1 VDVLEENASA
11 DLEADYTVIMNHMS
25 HFSQRPFSERAATW
39 LQQSGLHP
47 LLARLY
53 AARGLESPDTLSL
66 DLKQLLSPADLKNCL
81 STASLLAD
89 ILENKEPM
97 LIVAD
102 YDCDGATACAVG
114 LRGLQMLG
122 GTDTLIQ
129 FLVPNRFTMGY
140 GLTPEVVELAAQ
152 QSPKPK
158 YLITVDNGIASEAGV
173 DRAHQLGIEVI
184 VTDHHLP
191 GDRLPKAMA
200 IVNPNQPDC
209 QFPSKALAGV
219 GVMFYLLVALR
230 AELRKRGKF
239 TADAQPKIENLL
251 DLVALGTVA
260 DVAQLDRN
268 NRILVSNGLKRIRS
282 GISQAGIQALF
293 QVAMRDPRK
302 ANTFDLGFAIGPRLN
317 AAGRLADM
325 SLGIRLLMTDNPD
338 EALALAQELDR
349 INRERR
355 VIETGMQEA
364 ALAHLAEDQLEGTLS
379 ERTSI
384 CLWNPEWH
392 QGVVGIV
399 ASRLKERFNR
409 PAIVFAP
416 ADGASGEELRG
427 SGRSLTGFHLRDAL
441 DLVSK
446 REPGLILKFGGH
458 AMAAGL
464 TIRKSDFER
473 FDFCFQQVASELL
486 NEELLQRRQI
496 HDGALELSEFTP
508 EIGDL
513 LAEEIWGQG
522 FPQPVFYGEFE
533 ITKQSLM
540 KEKHLRLTLRPLGT
554 DPSASKPF
562 TAVWF
567 NHTQSLPSKAKLA
580 YRLVTDRYQGQVRV
594 QLMIEGHD
602 DSSRA

>member
-1 VDVLEENASA
+1 
-11 DLEADYTVIMNHMS
+11 MS
-25 HFSQRPFSERAATW
+25 LFSQRTFSERTATW
-39 LQQSGLHP
+39 LAQSGLHP

-53 AARGLESPDTLSL
+53 AARGLQSPEELSL
-66 DLKQLLSPADLKNCL
+66 DLKQLLSPVELKNCI

-89 ILENKEPM
+89 ILEKKEPM

-114 LRGLQMLG
+114 LRGLRMLG
-122 GTDTLIQ
+122 GPETPIQ

-152 QSPKPK
+152 QNPKPK

-173 DRAHQLGIEVI
+173 DRARELGMEVI

-191 GDRLPKAMA
+191 GDHLPKALA
-200 IVNPNQPDC
+200 IVNPNQPGC
-209 QFPSKALAGV
+209 SFPSKALAGV

-239 TADAQPKIENLL
+239 TNETQPKVENLL

-268 NRILVSNGLKRIRS
+268 NRVLVSNGLKRIRT
-282 GISQAGIQALF
+282 GLSQPGIQALF
-293 QVAMRDPRK
+293 QAATRDPRK

-325 SLGIRLLMTDNPD
+325 TLGIRLLLTDNAD
-338 EALALAQELDR
+338 EATNLAYELDR

-355 VIETGMQEA
+355 VIETGMQET
-364 ALAHLAEDQLEGTLS
+364 ALSHLAEDQLAGTMA

-399 ASRLKERFNR
+399 ASRLKDRFHR

-416 ADGASGEELRG
+416 ADGSTGEELRG

-464 TIRKSDFER
+464 TIRKGDFEK
-473 FDFCFQQVASELL
+473 FDACFQEVASSLLTDELL
-486 NEELLQRRQI
+486 ERRHA
-496 HDGALELSEFTP
+496 HDGTLELSEFTP

-533 ITKQSLM
+533 ITQQSLM
-540 KEKHLRLTLRPLGT
+540 KEKHLRLMVRPAGSL
-554 DPSASKPF
+554 ASDKPL

-567 NHTQSLPSKAKLA
+567 NRTQSLPAKAKLA
-580 YRLVTDRYQGQVRV
+580 YRLVTDRYQGQARV
-594 QLMIEGHD
+594 QLMIEAHD
-602 DSSRA
+602 EAANT

>member
-1 VDVLEENASA
+1 
-11 DLEADYTVIMNHMS
+11 MS
-25 HFSQRPFSERAATW
+25 LFSQRPFSERTATW
-39 LQQSGLHP
+39 LAQSGLHP

-53 AARGLESPDTLSL
+53 AARGLQSPEELSL
-66 DLKQLLSPADLKNCL
+66 DLKQLLSPVELKNCI

-89 ILENKEPM
+89 ILEKNEPM

-114 LRGLQMLG
+114 LRGLRMLG
-122 GTDTLIQ
+122 GPETPIQ

-152 QSPKPK
+152 QNPKPK

-173 DRAHQLGIEVI
+173 DRARELGMEVI

-191 GDRLPKAMA
+191 GDNLPKALA
-200 IVNPNQPDC
+200 IVNPNQPGC
-209 QFPSKALAGV
+209 NFPSKALAGV

-239 TADAQPKIENLL
+239 TNETQPKVENLL

-268 NRILVSNGLKRIRS
+268 NRVLVSNGLKRIRA
-282 GISQAGIQALF
+282 GISQPGIQALF
-293 QVAMRDPRK
+293 QAAIRDPRK

-325 SLGIRLLMTDNPD
+325 TLGIRLLLTDNAD
-338 EALALAQELDR
+338 EAINLAHELDR

-355 VIETGMQEA
+355 VIETGMQET
-364 ALAHLAEDQLEGTLS
+364 ALSHLAEDQLAGTMA

-416 ADGASGEELRG
+416 ADGSTGEELRG

-464 TIRKSDFER
+464 TIRKSEFEK
-473 FDFCFQQVASELL
+473 FDACFQEVASSLLTDELL
-486 NEELLQRRQI
+486 ERRHA
-496 HDGALELSEFTP
+496 HDGTLELSEFTP

-533 ITKQSLM
+533 ITQQSLM
-540 KEKHLRLTLRPLGT
+540 KEKHLRLMVRPTGA
-554 DPSASKPF
+554 SAVNKPL

-567 NHTQSLPSKAKLA
+567 NRTQSLPAKAKLA
-580 YRLVTDRYQGQVRV
+580 YRLVTDRYQGQARV
-594 QLMIEGHD
+594 QLMIEAHD
-602 DSSRA
+602 EAASA

>member
-1 VDVLEENASA
+1 
-11 DLEADYTVIMNHMS
+11 MS
-25 HFSQRPFSERAATW
+25 LFSQRAFSERNASW

-53 AARGLESPDTLSL
+53 AARGLQSPEELSL
-66 DLKQLLSPADLKNCL
+66 DLKQLLSPTELKDCL

-89 ILENKEPM
+89 ILEQKEPM

-114 LRGLQMLG
+114 IRGIRMLG
-122 GTDTLIQ
+122 GPETPIQ

-140 GLTPEVVELAAQ
+140 GLTPEVVELAAM

-173 DRAHQLGIEVI
+173 DRARELGMEVI

-191 GDRLPKAMA
+191 GDRLPKARA
-200 IVNPNQPDC
+200 IVNPNQGGC
-209 QFPSKALAGV
+209 NFPSKALAGV
-219 GVMFYLLVALR
+219 GVMFYILVALR
-230 AELRKRGKF
+230 AELRHRGKF
-239 TADAQPKIENLL
+239 TNETQPKVENLL

-268 NRILVSNGLKRIRS
+268 NRILVSNGLKRIHG
-282 GISQAGIQALF
+282 GISQPGIQALF
-293 QVAMRDPRK
+293 QAAGRDPRK

-325 SLGIRLLMTDNPD
+325 TLGIRLLLTDNTD
-338 EALALAQELDR
+338 EAMTLAQELDR

-364 ALAHLAEDQLEGTLS
+364 ALAHLAEDQLSGTIAQRS
-379 ERTSI
+379 SI

-416 ADGASGEELRG
+416 ADGSTSEELRG

-464 TIRKSDFER
+464 TIRKSDFEK
-473 FDFCFQQVASELL
+473 FDACFQEVASGLL
-486 NEELLQRRQI
+486 TEELLERHHI
-496 HDGALELSEFTP
+496 HDGVLQASEFTP

-513 LAEEIWGQG
+513 IAEEIWGQG

-533 ITKQSLM
+533 ITQQSLM
-540 KEKHLRLTLRPLGT
+540 KEKHLRLMLRPLGAAE
-554 DPSASKPF
+554 DKIGNKPI

-567 NHTQSLPSKAKLA
+567 NRTQSLPAKAKLA
-580 YRLVTDRYQGQVRV
+580 YRLVTDRYQGQARV
-594 QLMIEGHD
+594 QLMIEAHD
-602 DSSRA
+602 ETAGV

>member
-1 VDVLEENASA
+1 
-11 DLEADYTVIMNHMS
+11 MS
-25 HFSQRPFSERAATW
+25 VFSQRPFSERTATW
-39 LQQSGLHP
+39 LEQSGLHP

-53 AARGLESPDTLSL
+53 AARGVAKPEELSL
-66 DLKQLLSPADLKNCL
+66 DLKQLLSPIELKNCI

-89 ILENKEPM
+89 ILERKEPM
-97 LIVAD
+97 LVVAD
-102 YDCDGATACAVG
+102 YDCDGATACAVAV
-114 LRGLQMLG
+114 RGLKMLG
-122 GTDTLIQ
+122 GADTPIQ

-140 GLTPEVVELAAQ
+140 GLTPEVVDLAAQ
-152 QSPKPK
+152 QTPKPK

-173 DRAHQLGIEVI
+173 ERARELGIEVI

-191 GDRLPKAMA
+191 GDQLPKATA
-200 IVNPNQPDC
+200 IVNPNQPGC
-209 QFPSKALAGV
+209 PFPSKALAGV

-230 AELRKRGKF
+230 AELRQRNKF
-239 TADAQPKIENLL
+239 TAENQPKIENLL

-268 NRILVSNGLKRIRS
+268 NRILVSNGLKRIRA

-293 QVAMRDPRK
+293 QAAVRDPRK

-325 SLGIRLLMTDNPD
+325 TLGIRLLLSDKTD
-338 EALALAQELDR
+338 EAIELAYELDR

-355 VIETGMQEA
+355 VIESGMQEA
-364 ALAHLAEDQLEGTLS
+364 ALAHLAEDQLAGTMAGRS
-379 ERTSI
+379 SI

-416 ADGASGEELRG
+416 AEGNTGEELRG

-441 DLVSK
+441 DIVSK

-464 TIRKSDFER
+464 TIRKSDFEK
-473 FDFCFQQVASELL
+473 FDTLFQQVANELL
-486 NEELLQRRQI
+486 NDELLERRHV
-496 HDGALELSEFTP
+496 HDGFLDISEFTP
-508 EIGDL
+508 ETGDL

-522 FPQPVFYGEFE
+522 FPQPIFFGEFE
-533 ITKQSLM
+533 VAQQSLM
-540 KEKHLRLTLRPLGT
+540 KEKHLRLQLRPLGGGKL
-554 DPSASKPF
+554 ASKAF

-567 NHTQSLPSKAKLA
+567 NHTQTLPAKVKLA
-580 YRLVTDRYQGQVRV
+580 YRLVTDRFQGQARV
-594 QLMIEGHD
+594 QLMIEAHD
-602 DSSRA
+602 EG

>member
-1 VDVLEENASA
+1 MGL
-11 DLEADYTVIMNHMS
+11 
-25 HFSQRPFSERAATW
+25 FSQRPFSERTATW

-53 AARGLESPDTLSL
+53 AARGLESPEELSL
-66 DLKQLLSPADLKNCL
+66 DLKQLLSPTELKNCI

-89 ILENKEPM
+89 ILERKEPM

-114 LRGLQMLG
+114 LRGLRMLG
-122 GTDTLIQ
+122 GFETPIH

-140 GLTPEVVELAAQ
+140 GLTPEVVELAAE

-173 DRAHQLGIEVI
+173 DRARELGMEVI

-191 GDRLPKAMA
+191 GDRLPKATA
-200 IVNPNQPDC
+200 IVNPNQPGC
-209 QFPSKALAGV
+209 TFPSKALAGV

-239 TADAQPKIENLL
+239 TNETQPKVENLL

-268 NRILVSNGLKRIRS
+268 NRVLVSNGLKRIRA
-282 GISQAGIQALF
+282 GVSQPGIQALF
-293 QVAMRDPRK
+293 QVAVRDPRK

-325 SLGIRLLMTDNPD
+325 TLGIRLLLTDNLD
-338 EALALAQELDR
+338 EAMMIAQELDR

-364 ALAHLAEDQLEGTLS
+364 ALAHLAEDQLAGTIAQRS
-379 ERTSI
+379 SI

-416 ADGASGEELRG
+416 ADGSTGEELRG

-441 DLVSK
+441 DIVSK
-446 REPGLILKFGGH
+446 REPDLILKFGGH

-464 TIRKSDFER
+464 TIRKSDFEK
-473 FDFCFQQVASELL
+473 FEACFQEVASSLLTDELL
-486 NEELLQRRQI
+486 ERRHS
-496 HDGALELSEFTP
+496 HDGALQASEFTP
-508 EIGDL
+508 EVGDL
-513 LAEEIWGQG
+513 LAQEIWGQG

-533 ITKQSLM
+533 IAQQSLM
-540 KEKHLRLTLRPLGT
+540 KDKHLRLTLRPIGMAE
-554 DPSASKPF
+554 DKMGNKPLS
-562 TAVWF
+562 AVWF
-567 NHTQSLPSKAKLA
+567 NRTQSLPAKAKLA
-580 YRLVTDRYQGQVRV
+580 YRLVTDRYQGQARV
-594 QLMIEGHD
+594 QLMIEAHD
-602 DSSRA
+602 EGLGA

>member
-1 VDVLEENASA
+1 
-11 DLEADYTVIMNHMS
+11 MS
-25 HFSQRPFSERAATW
+25 LFSQRPFSERTATW
-39 LQQSGLHP
+39 FVQSGLHP

-53 AARGLESPDTLSL
+53 AARGLQSPEELSL
-66 DLKQLLSPADLKNCL
+66 DLKQLLSPTELKNCI
-81 STASLLAD
+81 STATLLAD
-89 ILENKEPM
+89 ILERKEPM

-114 LRGLQMLG
+114 LRGLRLLG
-122 GTDTLIQ
+122 GPHTPIH

-140 GLTPEVVELAAQ
+140 GLTPEVVELAAKQ
-152 QSPKPK
+152 TPKPK

-173 DRAHQLGIEVI
+173 DRAHELGMEVI
-184 VTDHHLP
+184 ITDHHLP
-191 GDRLPKAMA
+191 GDHLPKATA
-200 IVNPNQPDC
+200 IVNPNQPGC
-209 QFPSKALAGV
+209 TFPSKALAGV

-239 TADAQPKIENLL
+239 TNETQPKVENLL

-268 NRILVSNGLKRIRS
+268 NRVLVSNGLKRIQA
-282 GISQAGIQALF
+282 GISQPGMQALF
-293 QVAMRDPRK
+293 QAASRDPRK

-325 SLGIRLLMTDNPD
+325 TLGIRLLLTDNAD
-338 EALALAQELDR
+338 EAMTLAQELDR

-364 ALAHLAEDQLEGTLS
+364 ALAHLAEDQLAGTMAQ
-379 ERTSI
+379 RTSI

-416 ADGASGEELRG
+416 ADGNTGEELRG

-441 DLVSK
+441 DIVSK
-446 REPGLILKFGGH
+446 REPDLILKFGGH

-464 TIRKSDFER
+464 TIRKSDFEK
-473 FDFCFQQVASELL
+473 FDVCFQEVAKNLL
-486 NEELLQRRQI
+486 TDEILERRHP
-496 HDGALELSEFTP
+496 HDGSLQPSEFTP

-513 LAEEIWGQG
+513 LAQEIWGQG

-533 ITKQSLM
+533 VSQQSLM
-540 KEKHLRLTLRPLGT
+540 KEKHLRLMLRPIG
-554 DPSASKPF
+554 SAPGNKPI

-567 NHTQSLPSKAKLA
+567 NRTQSLPAQAKLA
-580 YRLVTDRYQGQVRV
+580 FRLVTDRYQGQARV
-594 QLMIEGHD
+594 QLMIEAHD
-602 DSSRA
+602 ESAGT

>member
-1 VDVLEENASA
+1 MERDHSV
-11 DLEADYTVIMNHMS
+11 MS
-25 HFSQRPFSERAATW
+25 LFSQRAFSERNASW

-53 AARGLESPDTLSL
+53 AARGLQSPEELSL
-66 DLKQLLSPADLKNCL
+66 DLKQLLSPTELKDCL

-89 ILENKEPM
+89 ILEQKEPM

-114 LRGLQMLG
+114 IRGIRMLG
-122 GTDTLIQ
+122 GPETPIQ

-140 GLTPEVVELAAQ
+140 GLTPEVVELAAM

-173 DRAHQLGIEVI
+173 DRARELGMEVI

-191 GDRLPKAMA
+191 GDRLPKARA
-200 IVNPNQPDC
+200 IVNPNQGGC
-209 QFPSKALAGV
+209 NFPSKALAGV
-219 GVMFYLLVALR
+219 GVMFYILVALR
-230 AELRKRGKF
+230 AELRHRGKF
-239 TADAQPKIENLL
+239 TNETQPKVENLL

-268 NRILVSNGLKRIRS
+268 NRILVSNGLKRIRG
-282 GISQAGIQALF
+282 GISQPGIQALF
-293 QVAMRDPRK
+293 QAAGRDPRK

-325 SLGIRLLMTDNPD
+325 TLGIRLLLTDNTD
-338 EALALAQELDR
+338 EAMTLAQELDR

-364 ALAHLAEDQLEGTLS
+364 ALAHLAEDQLSGTIAQRS
-379 ERTSI
+379 SI

-416 ADGASGEELRG
+416 ADGSTSEELRG

-464 TIRKSDFER
+464 TIRKSDFEK
-473 FDFCFQQVASELL
+473 FDACFQEVASGLL
-486 NEELLQRRQI
+486 TEELLVRHHI
-496 HDGALELSEFTP
+496 HDGVLQASEFTP

-513 LAEEIWGQG
+513 IAEEIWGQG

-533 ITKQSLM
+533 ITQQSLM
-540 KEKHLRLTLRPLGT
+540 KEKHLRLMLRPLGAAE
-554 DPSASKPF
+554 DKIGNKPI

-567 NHTQSLPSKAKLA
+567 NRTQSLPAKAKLA
-580 YRLVTDRYQGQVRV
+580 YRLVTDRYQGQARV
-594 QLMIEGHD
+594 QLMIEAHD
-602 DSSRA
+602 ETAGV

>member
-1 VDVLEENASA
+1 
-11 DLEADYTVIMNHMS
+11 MS
-25 HFSQRPFSERAATW
+25 LFAQRPFSERTATW
-39 LQQSGLHP
+39 FVQSGLHP

-53 AARGLESPDTLSL
+53 AARGLQSPEELSL
-66 DLKQLLSPADLKNCL
+66 DLKQLLSPTELKNCIN
-81 STASLLAD
+81 TAALLAD
-89 ILENKEPM
+89 ILERKEPI

-114 LRGLQMLG
+114 LRGLRMLG
-122 GTDTLIQ
+122 GPETPIH

-140 GLTPEVVELAAQ
+140 GLTPEVVELAAEQ
-152 QSPKPK
+152 IPKPK

-173 DRAHQLGIEVI
+173 DRARELGMEVI
-184 VTDHHLP
+184 ITDHHLP
-191 GDRLPKAMA
+191 GDRLPKATA
-200 IVNPNQPDC
+200 IVNPNQPGC
-209 QFPSKALAGV
+209 TFPSKALAGV

-239 TADAQPKIENLL
+239 TNETQPKIENLL

-268 NRILVSNGLKRIRS
+268 NRVLVSNGLKRIRT

-293 QVAMRDPRK
+293 QAAGRDPRK

-325 SLGIRLLMTDNPD
+325 TLGIRLLLTDNAD
-338 EALALAQELDR
+338 EAMMIAQELDR

-364 ALAHLAEDQLEGTLS
+364 ALAHLAEDQLAGTIGQ
-379 ERTSI
+379 RNSI

-416 ADGASGEELRG
+416 ADSSTGEELRG

-441 DLVSK
+441 DIVSK
-446 REPGLILKFGGH
+446 REPDLILKFGGH

-464 TIRKSDFER
+464 TIRKSDFEK
-473 FDFCFQQVASELL
+473 FDACFQEVAGNLL
-486 NEELLQRRQI
+486 NDEILERRHP
-496 HDGALELSEFTP
+496 HDGTLQPSEFTP

-513 LAEEIWGQG
+513 LAQEIWGQG

-533 ITKQSLM
+533 IAQQSLM
-540 KEKHLRLTLRPLGT
+540 KEKHLRLMLRPVGMA
-554 DPSASKPF
+554 DGNKPLS
-562 TAVWF
+562 AVWF
-567 NHTQSLPSKAKLA
+567 NRTQSLPAKAKLA
-580 YRLVTDRYQGQVRV
+580 YRLVTDRYQGQVRI
-594 QLMIEGHD
+594 QLMIEAHD
-602 DSSRA
+602 ESAGT

>member
-1 VDVLEENASA
+1 
-11 DLEADYTVIMNHMS
+11 MS
-25 HFSQRPFSERAATW
+25 LFSQRPFSERTATW
-39 LQQSGLHP
+39 LAQSGLHP

-53 AARGLESPDTLSL
+53 AARGLQSPEELSL
-66 DLKQLLSPADLKNCL
+66 DLKQLISPVELKSCI
-81 STASLLAD
+81 STATLLAD
-89 ILENKEPM
+89 ILEKKEPM

-114 LRGLQMLG
+114 LRGLRMLG
-122 GTDTLIQ
+122 GPDTPIQ

-152 QSPKPK
+152 QNPKPK
-158 YLITVDNGIASEAGV
+158 YLITVDNGIASESGV
-173 DRAHQLGIEVI
+173 NRAKELGMEVI

-191 GDRLPKAMA
+191 GDHLPKALA
-200 IVNPNQPDC
+200 IVNPNQPGC
-209 QFPSKALAGV
+209 SFPSKALAGV

-239 TADAQPKIENLL
+239 TNETQPKVESLL

-268 NRILVSNGLKRIRS
+268 NRVLVSNGLKRIRA
-282 GISQAGIQALF
+282 GISQPGMQALF
-293 QVAMRDPRK
+293 QAATRDPRK

-325 SLGIRLLMTDNPD
+325 TLGIRLLLTDNAD
-338 EALALAQELDR
+338 EAMTLAHELDR

-355 VIETGMQEA
+355 VIESGMQET
-364 ALAHLAEDQLEGTLS
+364 ALSHLAEDQLSGTMS
-379 ERTSI
+379 ERNSI

-416 ADGASGEELRG
+416 ADGNTGEELRG

-464 TIRKSDFER
+464 TIRKDDFEK
-473 FDFCFQQVASELL
+473 FDTCFQQVASELL
-486 NEELLQRRQI
+486 TDELLERRHA
-496 HDGALELSEFTP
+496 HDGGLEPSEFTP

-533 ITKQSLM
+533 IAQQSLM
-540 KEKHLRLTLRPLGT
+540 KEKHLRLMVRPLGLEA
-554 DPSASKPF
+554 SSKPL

-567 NHTQSLPSKAKLA
+567 NRTQSLPAKARLA
-580 YRLVTDRYQGQVRV
+580 YRLVTDRYQGQARV
-594 QLMIEGHD
+594 QLMIEAHD
-602 DSSRA
+602 EAANT

>member
-1 VDVLEENASA
+1 
-11 DLEADYTVIMNHMS
+11 MS
-25 HFSQRPFSERAATW
+25 LFSQRPFSERTATW
-39 LQQSGLHP
+39 LAQSGLHP

-53 AARGLESPDTLSL
+53 AARGLESPEELSL
-66 DLKQLLSPADLKNCL
+66 DLKQLLSPVELKNCIN
-81 STASLLAD
+81 TASLLAD
-89 ILENKEPM
+89 ILEKKEPM

-114 LRGLQMLG
+114 LRGLRMLG
-122 GTDTLIQ
+122 GPETPIQ

-152 QSPKPK
+152 QTPKPK

-173 DRAHQLGIEVI
+173 DRARELGMAVI

-191 GDRLPKAMA
+191 GDNLPKALA
-200 IVNPNQPDC
+200 IVNPNQPGC
-209 QFPSKALAGV
+209 SFPSKALAGV
-219 GVMFYLLVALR
+219 GVMFYMLVALR

-239 TADAQPKIENLL
+239 TNETQPKVENLL

-268 NRILVSNGLKRIRS
+268 NRVLVSNGLKRIRA
-282 GISQAGIQALF
+282 GISQPGIQALF
-293 QVAMRDPRK
+293 QAAARDPRK

-325 SLGIRLLMTDNPD
+325 TLGIRLLLTDNAD
-338 EALALAQELDR
+338 EALNLAHELDR

-355 VIETGMQEA
+355 VIETGMQET
-364 ALAHLAEDQLEGTLS
+364 ALSHLAEDQLDGTMT
-379 ERTSI
+379 ERSSI
-384 CLWNPEWH
+384 CLWNSEWH

-416 ADGASGEELRG
+416 ADGSTGEELRG

-464 TIRKSDFER
+464 TIRKSDFEK
-473 FDFCFQQVASELL
+473 FDACFQEVASGLLTDELL
-486 NEELLQRRQI
+486 ERRHA
-496 HDGALELSEFTP
+496 HDGTLELSEFTS
-508 EIGDL
+508 EVGDL

-533 ITKQSLM
+533 ITQQSLM
-540 KEKHLRLTLRPLGT
+540 KEKHLRLMVRPISGSEPRPT
-554 DPSASKPF
+554 SKPL

-567 NHTQSLPSKAKLA
+567 NRTQSLPAKAKLA
-580 YRLVTDRYQGQVRV
+580 YRLVTDRYQGQARV
-594 QLMIEGHD
+594 QIMIEAHD
-602 DSSRA
+602 EAAST

>member
-1 VDVLEENASA
+1 
-11 DLEADYTVIMNHMS
+11 MS
-25 HFSQRPFSERAATW
+25 HFSKRSFSERAANW

-53 AARGLESPDTLSL
+53 AARGVESPEELSL
-66 DLKQLLSPADLKNCL
+66 ELKNLLSPNDLKNCI
-81 STASLLAD
+81 STATLLAD
-89 ILENKEPM
+89 ILEKKEPM

-114 LRGLQMLG
+114 LRGLRMLG
-122 GTDTLIQ
+122 GADTPIQ

-140 GLTPEVVELAAQ
+140 GLTPDVVELAAQ
-152 QSPKPK
+152 QIPKPK

-173 DRAHQLGIEVI
+173 ERANELGMAVI

-191 GDRLPKAMA
+191 GDKLPKAAA
-200 IVNPNQPDC
+200 IVNPNQPNC
-209 QFPSKALAGV
+209 GFLSKALAGV
-219 GVMFYLLVALR
+219 GVMFYVLVALR

-239 TADAQPKIENLL
+239 TNETQPKLENLL

-268 NRILVSNGLKRIRS
+268 NRILVSNGLKRIRA
-282 GISQAGIQALF
+282 GISQPGMQALF
-293 QVAMRDPRK
+293 QVAARDPRK

-325 SLGIRLLMTDNPD
+325 TLGIRLLLTDSAE
-338 EALALAQELDR
+338 EALSLAQELDR

-355 VIETGMQEA
+355 VIETGMQET
-364 ALAHLAEDQLEGTLS
+364 ALAHLSEEQLAGTMAQRS
-379 ERTSI
+379 SI

-409 PAIVFAP
+409 PAIIFAP
-416 ADGASGEELRG
+416 DGNTGEELRG

-441 DLVSK
+441 DIVSK
-446 REPGLILKFGGH
+446 KEPGLILKFGGH

-464 TIRKSDFER
+464 TIRKDDFDR
-473 FDFCFQQVASELL
+473 FDACFQEVANGLL
-486 NEELLQRRQI
+486 SEELLERQHI
-496 HDGALELSEFTP
+496 HDGALQASEFTP

-513 LAEEIWGQG
+513 LADEIWGQG
-522 FPQPVFYGEFE
+522 FPQPIFYGDFE
-533 ITKQSLM
+533 ITQQSLM
-540 KEKHLRLTLRPLGT
+540 KEKHLRLLVKPVGADSNSATAKPL
-554 DPSASKPF
+554 

-567 NHTQSLPSKAKLA
+567 NRTQSLPAKAKLA
-580 YRLVTDRYQGQVRV
+580 YRLVTDRYQGQARV
-594 QLMIEGHD
+594 QLMIEAHD
-602 DSSRA
+602 ESPAT

>member
-1 VDVLEENASA
+1 
-11 DLEADYTVIMNHMS
+11 
-25 HFSQRPFSERAATW
+25 
-39 LQQSGLHP
+39 
-47 LLARLY
+47 
-53 AARGLESPDTLSL
+53 
-66 DLKQLLSPADLKNCL
+66 
-81 STASLLAD
+81 
-89 ILENKEPM
+89 
-97 LIVAD
+97 
-102 YDCDGATACAVG
+102 
-114 LRGLQMLG
+114 
-122 GTDTLIQ
+122 
-129 FLVPNRFTMGY
+129 
-140 GLTPEVVELAAQ
+140 
-152 QSPKPK
+152 
-158 YLITVDNGIASEAGV
+158 
-173 DRAHQLGIEVI
+173 
-184 VTDHHLP
+184 
-191 GDRLPKAMA
+191 MA

-239 TADAQPKIENLL
+239 TAETQPKIENLL

-268 NRILVSNGLKRIRS
+268 NRIMVSNGLKRIRS
-282 GISQAGIQALF
+282 GISQPGIQALF

-325 SLGIRLLMTDNPD
+325 SLGIRLLLTDNAD
-338 EALALAQELDR
+338 EALMLAQELDR

-364 ALAHLAEDQLEGTLS
+364 ALAHLAEDQLDGTLS

-464 TIRKSDFER
+464 TIRKSDFEC

-486 NEELLQRRQI
+486 NEEHLQRRQI

-540 KEKHLRLTLRPLGT
+540 KEKHLRLTLRPLGAG
-554 DPSASKPF
+554 PSDSKPF

-580 YRLVTDRYQGQVRV
+580 YRLVTDRYQGQARV
-594 QLMIEGHD
+594 QLMIEAHD
-602 DSSRA
+602 DSPKA

>member
-1 VDVLEENASA
+1 
-11 DLEADYTVIMNHMS
+11 MS
-25 HFSQRPFSERAATW
+25 LFSQRPFSERTATW

-53 AARGLESPDTLSL
+53 AARGLESPEELSL
-66 DLKQLLSPADLKNCL
+66 DLKQLLSPTELKNCI

-89 ILENKEPM
+89 ILERKEAM

-114 LRGLQMLG
+114 LRGLRMLG
-122 GTDTLIQ
+122 GSETPIQ

-140 GLTPEVVELAAQ
+140 GLTPEVVELAAAQ
-152 QSPKPK
+152 NPKPK

-173 DRAHQLGIEVI
+173 DRARELGMEVI

-191 GDRLPKAMA
+191 GDQLPKATA
-200 IVNPNQPDC
+200 IVNPNQPGC
-209 QFPSKALAGV
+209 SFPSKALAGV

-230 AELRKRGKF
+230 AELRHRGKF
-239 TADAQPKIENLL
+239 TNETQPKVENLL

-268 NRILVSNGLKRIRS
+268 NRVLVSNGLKRIRT
-282 GISQAGIQALF
+282 GISQPGIQALF
-293 QVAMRDPRK
+293 QAAGRDPRK

-325 SLGIRLLMTDNPD
+325 TLGIRLLLTDNTD
-338 EALALAQELDR
+338 EAITLAQELDR

-364 ALAHLAEDQLEGTLS
+364 ALAHLAEDQLAGTMAQ
-379 ERTSI
+379 RTSI

-416 ADGASGEELRG
+416 DGNTGEELRG
-427 SGRSLTGFHLRDAL
+427 SGRSLAGFHLRDAL

-464 TIRKSDFER
+464 TIRKDDFEK
-473 FDFCFQQVASELL
+473 FDTCFQEVANSLL
-486 NEELLQRRQI
+486 NDEILERRHP
-496 HDGALELSEFTP
+496 HDGPLQPSEFTP

-533 ITKQSLM
+533 VAQQSLM
-540 KEKHLRLTLRPLGT
+540 KEKHLRLMLRPIG
-554 DPSASKPF
+554 SAPGNKPI

-567 NHTQSLPSKAKLA
+567 NRTQSLPAKAKLA
-580 YRLVTDRYQGQVRV
+580 YRLVTDRYQGQARV
-594 QLMIEGHD
+594 QLMVEAHD
-602 DSSRA
+602 ESTGT

>member
-1 VDVLEENASA
+1 VGILEKIRTF
-11 DLEADYTVIMNHMS
+11 DLERNHFIMTMS
-25 HFSQRPFSERAATW
+25 LFSQRPFSERTATW

-47 LLARLY
+47 LLARLF
-53 AARGLESPDTLSL
+53 AARGIDKPDELSL
-66 DLKQLLSPADLKNCL
+66 DLKQLLSPVELKNCI
-81 STASLLAD
+81 STAALIAE
-89 ILENKEPM
+89 ILERKEPM
-97 LIVAD
+97 LVVAD
-102 YDCDGATACAVG
+102 YDCDGATACAVA
-114 LRGLQMLG
+114 LRGLKMLG
-122 GTDTLIQ
+122 GPETAIQ

-140 GLTPEVVELAAQ
+140 GLTPEVVDLAAQ
-152 QSPKPK
+152 QNPKPK

-173 DRAHQLGIEVI
+173 DRARELGMEVI

-191 GDRLPKAMA
+191 GDSLPKATA
-200 IVNPNQPDC
+200 IVNPNQPGC
-209 QFPSKALAGV
+209 TFPSKALAGV

-239 TADAQPKIENLL
+239 TAETQPKIENLL

-268 NRILVSNGLKRIRS
+268 NRILVSNGLKRIRA
-282 GISQAGIQALF
+282 GVSQAGIQALF
-293 QVAMRDPRK
+293 QAAARDPRK

-325 SLGIRLLMTDNPD
+325 TLGIRLLLSDKPD
-338 EALALAQELDR
+338 EAIELAYELDR

-355 VIETGMQEA
+355 VIESGMQEA
-364 ALAHLAEDQLEGTLS
+364 ALAHLAEDQLAGTMA
-379 ERTSI
+379 ERSSI

-416 ADGASGEELRG
+416 ADGATGEELRG

-441 DLVSK
+441 DIVSK

-464 TIRKSDFER
+464 TIRKSDFEK
-473 FDFCFQQVASELL
+473 FDTLFQSVANDLLNDELL
-486 NEELLQRRQI
+486 ERRHI
-496 HDGALELSEFTP
+496 HDGTLALSEFTA
-508 EIGDL
+508 ETGDL

-522 FPQPVFYGEFE
+522 FPQPIFYGEFE
-533 ITKQSLM
+533 IGQQSLM
-540 KEKHLRLTLRPLGT
+540 KEKHLRLQLRPIADGQL
-554 DPSASKPF
+554 ASKPF
-562 TAVWF
+562 TGVWF
-567 NHTQSLPSKAKLA
+567 NRTQPLPAKARLA
-580 YRLVTDRYQGQVRV
+580 YRLVTDRFQGQARV
-594 QLMIEGHD
+594 QLMIEAHD
-602 DSSRA
+602 QG

>member
-1 VDVLEENASA
+1 
-11 DLEADYTVIMNHMS
+11 MS
-25 HFSQRPFSERAATW
+25 LFSQRPFSERTATW
-39 LQQSGLHP
+39 LAQSGLHP

-53 AARGLESPDTLSL
+53 AARGLQSPEELSL
-66 DLKQLLSPADLKNCL
+66 DLKQLISPVELKSCI
-81 STASLLAD
+81 STATLLAD
-89 ILENKEPM
+89 ILEKKEPM

-114 LRGLQMLG
+114 LRGLRMLG
-122 GTDTLIQ
+122 GPDTPIQ

-140 GLTPEVVELAAQ
+140 GLTPEVVELAGQ
-152 QSPKPK
+152 QNPKPK
-158 YLITVDNGIASEAGV
+158 YLITVDNGIASESGV
-173 DRAHQLGIEVI
+173 NRAKELGMEVI

-191 GDRLPKAMA
+191 GDHLPKALA
-200 IVNPNQPDC
+200 IVNPNQPGC
-209 QFPSKALAGV
+209 SFPSKALAGV

-239 TADAQPKIENLL
+239 TNETQPKVENLL

-268 NRILVSNGLKRIRS
+268 NRVLVSNGLKRIRA
-282 GISQAGIQALF
+282 GISQPGMQALF
-293 QVAMRDPRK
+293 QAATRDPRK

-325 SLGIRLLMTDNPD
+325 TLGIRLLLTDNAD
-338 EALALAQELDR
+338 EAMTLAHELDR

-355 VIETGMQEA
+355 VIESGMQET
-364 ALAHLAEDQLEGTLS
+364 ALSHLAEDQLSGTMS
-379 ERTSI
+379 ERNSI

-416 ADGASGEELRG
+416 ADGNTGEELRG

-464 TIRKSDFER
+464 TIRKDDFEK
-473 FDFCFQQVASELL
+473 FDTCFQQVASELL
-486 NEELLQRRQI
+486 TDELLERRHA
-496 HDGALELSEFTP
+496 HDGGLEPSEFTP

-533 ITKQSLM
+533 ITQQSLM
-540 KEKHLRLTLRPLGT
+540 KEKHLRLMVRPLGLEA
-554 DPSASKPF
+554 SSKPL

-567 NHTQSLPSKAKLA
+567 NRTQSLPAKARLA
-580 YRLVTDRYQGQVRV
+580 YRLVTDRYQGQARV
-594 QLMIEGHD
+594 QLMIEAHD
-602 DSSRA
+602 EAANT

>member
-1 VDVLEENASA
+1 
-11 DLEADYTVIMNHMS
+11 MS
-25 HFSQRPFSERAATW
+25 QFSQRPVSERTSAW
-39 LQQSGLHP
+39 LEQSGLHP
-47 LLARLY
+47 LLARLF
-53 AARGLESPDTLSL
+53 AARGVQSPDELSL
-66 DLKQLLSPADLKNCL
+66 DLKKLLSPTELKNCL

-89 ILENKEPM
+89 ILEKKEPM
-97 LIVAD
+97 LVVAD
-102 YDCDGATACAVG
+102 YDCDGATACAVAV
-114 LRGLQMLG
+114 RGLKMLG
-122 GTDTLIQ
+122 GPETLIQ

-152 QSPKPK
+152 QNPKPK

-173 DRAHQLGIEVI
+173 DRARELGMEVI

-191 GDRLPKAMA
+191 GDQLPKATA
-200 IVNPNQPDC
+200 IVNPNQPGC
-209 QFPSKALAGV
+209 SFPSKALAGV

-230 AELRKRGKF
+230 AELRNRGKF
-239 TADAQPKIENLL
+239 TNENQPKIENLL

-268 NRILVSNGLKRIRS
+268 NRILVSNGLKRIRV
-282 GISQAGIQALF
+282 GICQVGIGALF
-293 QVAMRDPRK
+293 QAARRDPRS

-325 SLGIRLLMTDNPD
+325 TLGIRLLLSDNA
-338 EALALAQELDR
+338 EQALELAQELDR

-364 ALAHLAEDQLEGTLS
+364 ALAHLAEDQLAGTMA

-409 PAIVFAP
+409 PALVFAP
-416 ADGASGEELRG
+416 AEGATGKELRG

-464 TIRKSDFER
+464 TIRKADFEK
-473 FDFCFQQVASELL
+473 FDAVFQKVASELL
-486 NEELLQRRQI
+486 NDELLERRHI
-496 HDGALELSEFTP
+496 HDGALALSEFTP
-508 EIGDL
+508 ETGDL

-522 FPQPVFYGEFE
+522 FPQPIFYGKFE
-533 ITKQSLM
+533 ISQQSLM
-540 KEKHLRLTLRPLGT
+540 KDKHLRLQLRPLGEG
-554 DPSASKPF
+554 SLASKPF
-562 TAVWF
+562 TGVWF
-567 NHTQSLPSKAKLA
+567 NRTQTLPEKANLA
-580 YRLVTDRYQGQVRV
+580 YRLVTDRYQGRARV
-594 QLMIEGHD
+594 QLMIEAHD
-602 DSSRA
+602 ES

>member
-1 VDVLEENASA
+1 MGFLEKNSTSNLAR
-11 DLEADYTVIMNHMS
+11 NHFSMS
-25 HFSQRPFSERAATW
+25 VFSQRPFSDRTASW

-53 AARGLESPDTLSL
+53 AARGIDKPEELSL
-66 DLKQLLSPADLKNCL
+66 DLKQLLSPVELKNCV
-81 STASLLAD
+81 STATLLAD
-89 ILENKEPM
+89 ILECKEPM
-97 LIVAD
+97 LVVAD
-102 YDCDGATACAVG
+102 YDCDGATACAVA
-114 LRGLQMLG
+114 LRGLKMLG
-122 GTDTLIQ
+122 GPDTPIQ

-152 QSPKPK
+152 QNPKPK

-173 DRAHQLGIEVI
+173 DRARELEIEVI

-191 GDRLPKAMA
+191 GDRLPKATA
-200 IVNPNQPDC
+200 IVNPNQPSC
-209 QFPSKALAGV
+209 NFPSKALAGV
-219 GVMFYLLVALR
+219 GVIFYLLVALR

-239 TADAQPKIENLL
+239 TAETQPKIENLL

-268 NRILVSNGLKRIRS
+268 NRILVSNGLKRIRA
-282 GISQAGIQALF
+282 GTSQAGIQALF
-293 QVAMRDPRK
+293 RAAVRDPRK

-325 SLGIRLLMTDNPD
+325 TLGIRLLLSDKPD
-338 EALALAQELDR
+338 EAIELAYELDR

-355 VIETGMQEA
+355 VIEGGMQEA
-364 ALAHLAEDQLEGTLS
+364 ALAHLAEDQLAGTMADRS
-379 ERTSI
+379 SI
-384 CLWNPEWH
+384 CLWNTEWH

-441 DLVSK
+441 DIVSK

-464 TIRKSDFER
+464 SIRKADFER
-473 FDFCFQQVASELL
+473 FDSLFQQVANELL
-486 NEELLQRRQI
+486 NDELLERRHI
-496 HDGALELSEFTP
+496 HDGPLDLSEFTP
-508 EIGDL
+508 ETGDL

-522 FPQPVFYGEFE
+522 FPQPIFYGEFE
-533 ITKQSLM
+533 VGQQSLM
-540 KEKHLRLTLRPLGT
+540 KEKHLRLQLRPLG
-554 DPSASKPF
+554 DGQLASKPF
-562 TAVWF
+562 TGVWF
-567 NHTQSLPSKAKLA
+567 NRTQPLPAKAKLA
-580 YRLVTDRYQGQVRV
+580 YRLVTDRFQGQARV
-594 QLMIEGHD
+594 QLMIEAHD
-602 DSSRA
+602 EA

>member
-1 VDVLEENASA
+1 MGL
-11 DLEADYTVIMNHMS
+11 
-25 HFSQRPFSERAATW
+25 FSQRPFSERTATW

-53 AARGLESPDTLSL
+53 AARGIQSPEELSL
-66 DLKQLLSPADLKNCL
+66 DLKQLLSPTELKDCL

-89 ILENKEPM
+89 ILERKEPM

-114 LRGLQMLG
+114 IRGIRMLG
-122 GTDTLIQ
+122 GPETPIQ

-140 GLTPEVVELAAQ
+140 GLTPEVVELAAM

-173 DRAHQLGIEVI
+173 DRARELGMEVI

-191 GDRLPKAMA
+191 GDRLPKARA
-200 IVNPNQPDC
+200 IVNPNQAGC
-209 QFPSKALAGV
+209 SFPSKALAGV
-219 GVMFYLLVALR
+219 GVMFYILVALR
-230 AELRKRGKF
+230 AELRHRGKF
-239 TADAQPKIENLL
+239 TNETQPKVENLL

-268 NRILVSNGLKRIRS
+268 NRVLVSNGLKRIRT
-282 GISQAGIQALF
+282 GISQPGIQALF
-293 QVAMRDPRK
+293 QAAGRDPRK

-325 SLGIRLLMTDNPD
+325 TLGIRLLLTDNTD
-338 EALALAQELDR
+338 EAIMIAQELDR

-364 ALAHLAEDQLEGTLS
+364 ALAHLAEDQLAGTIAQRS
-379 ERTSI
+379 SI

-416 ADGASGEELRG
+416 ADGSTGEELRG

-464 TIRKSDFER
+464 TIRKSDFEK
-473 FDFCFQQVASELL
+473 FDACFQEVASGLL
-486 NEELLQRRQI
+486 TEELLERHHI
-496 HDGALELSEFTP
+496 HDGTLQTSEFTP

-513 LAEEIWGQG
+513 IAEEIWGQG

-533 ITKQSLM
+533 ITQQSLM
-540 KEKHLRLTLRPLGT
+540 KEKHLRLMLRPLGVT
-554 DPSASKPF
+554 EDKISNKPI

-567 NHTQSLPSKAKLA
+567 NRTQSLPAKAKLA
-580 YRLVTDRYQGQVRV
+580 YRLVTDRYQGQARV
-594 QLMIEGHD
+594 QLMIEAHD
-602 DSSRA
+602 ETPETSR

>member
-1 VDVLEENASA
+1 
-11 DLEADYTVIMNHMS
+11 MS
-25 HFSQRPFSERAATW
+25 LFSQRPFSERTATW
-39 LQQSGLHP
+39 FMQSGLHP
-47 LLARLY
+47 LLSRLY
-53 AARGLESPDTLSL
+53 AARGLQSPEELSL
-66 DLKQLLSPADLKNCL
+66 DLKQLLSPTELKNCI
-81 STASLLAD
+81 STAALLAD
-89 ILENKEPM
+89 ILERKEPM

-114 LRGLQMLG
+114 LRGLRMLG
-122 GTDTLIQ
+122 GPETPIH

-140 GLTPEVVELAAQ
+140 GLTPEVVELAAKQ
-152 QSPKPK
+152 TPKPK

-173 DRAHQLGIEVI
+173 DRARELGMEVI
-184 VTDHHLP
+184 ITDHHLP
-191 GDRLPKAMA
+191 GDRLPKATA
-200 IVNPNQPDC
+200 IVNPNQPGC
-209 QFPSKALAGV
+209 TFPSKALAGV

-230 AELRKRGKF
+230 AELRNRGKF
-239 TADAQPKIENLL
+239 TNETQPKVENLL

-268 NRILVSNGLKRIRS
+268 NRVLVSNGLKRIQA

-293 QVAMRDPRK
+293 QAASRDPRK

-325 SLGIRLLMTDNPD
+325 TLGIRLLLTDNAD
-338 EALALAQELDR
+338 EAMMIAQELDR

-364 ALAHLAEDQLEGTLS
+364 ALAHLAEDQLTGTIAQRS
-379 ERTSI
+379 SI

-416 ADGASGEELRG
+416 ADGSTGEELRG

-446 REPGLILKFGGH
+446 REPDLILKFGGH

-464 TIRKSDFER
+464 TIRKSDFEK
-473 FDFCFQQVASELL
+473 FDACFQEVAGNLL
-486 NEELLQRRQI
+486 NDEILERRHP
-496 HDGALELSEFTP
+496 HDGSLQPSEFTP

-513 LAEEIWGQG
+513 LAQEIWGQG

-533 ITKQSLM
+533 IAQQSLM
-540 KEKHLRLTLRPLGT
+540 KEKHLRLMLRPLG
-554 DPSASKPF
+554 AAAANKPLS
-562 TAVWF
+562 AVWF
-567 NHTQSLPSKAKLA
+567 NRIQGLPAKAKLA
-580 YRLVTDRYQGQVRV
+580 YRLVTDRYQGQARV
-594 QLMIEGHD
+594 QLIIEAHD
-602 DSSRA
+602 ESAAT

>member
-1 VDVLEENASA
+1 
-11 DLEADYTVIMNHMS
+11 MS
-25 HFSQRPFSERAATW
+25 QFSQRPVSERTSAW
-39 LQQSGLHP
+39 LEQSGLHP
-47 LLARLY
+47 LLARLF
-53 AARGLESPDTLSL
+53 AARGVQSPDELSL
-66 DLKQLLSPADLKNCL
+66 DLKKLLSPTELKNCL

-89 ILENKEPM
+89 ILEKKEPM
-97 LIVAD
+97 LVVAD
-102 YDCDGATACAVG
+102 YDCDGATACAVAV
-114 LRGLQMLG
+114 RGLKMLG
-122 GTDTLIQ
+122 GPETLIQ

-152 QSPKPK
+152 QNPKPK

-173 DRAHQLGIEVI
+173 DRARELGMEVI

-191 GDRLPKAMA
+191 GDQLPKATA
-200 IVNPNQPDC
+200 IVNPNQPGC
-209 QFPSKALAGV
+209 SFPSKALAGV

-230 AELRKRGKF
+230 AELRNRGKF
-239 TADAQPKIENLL
+239 TNENQPKIENLL

-268 NRILVSNGLKRIRS
+268 NRILVSNGLKRIRV
-282 GISQAGIQALF
+282 GICQVGIGALF
-293 QVAMRDPRK
+293 QAARRDPRS
-302 ANTFDLGFAIGPRLN
+302 ANTFDVGFAIGPRLN
-317 AAGRLADM
+317 AAGRLADLT
-325 SLGIRLLMTDNPD
+325 LGIRLLLSDNA
-338 EALALAQELDR
+338 EQALELAQELDR

-364 ALAHLAEDQLEGTLS
+364 ALAHLAEDELAGTMA

-409 PAIVFAP
+409 PALVFAP
-416 ADGASGEELRG
+416 AEGATGKELRG

-464 TIRKSDFER
+464 TIRKADFEK
-473 FDFCFQQVASELL
+473 FEAVFQKIASELL
-486 NEELLQRRQI
+486 SDELLERRHI
-496 HDGALELSEFTP
+496 HDGALALSEFTP
-508 EIGDL
+508 ETGDL

-522 FPQPVFYGEFE
+522 FPQPIFYGEFE
-533 ITKQSLM
+533 ISQQSLM
-540 KEKHLRLTLRPLGT
+540 KDKHLRLQLRPLGEG
-554 DPSASKPF
+554 SLASKPF
-562 TAVWF
+562 TGVWF
-567 NHTQSLPSKAKLA
+567 NRTQTLPEKANLA
-580 YRLVTDRYQGQVRV
+580 YRLVTDRYQGRARV
-594 QLMIEGHD
+594 QLMIEAHD
-602 DSSRA
+602 ES

>member
-1 VDVLEENASA
+1 
-11 DLEADYTVIMNHMS
+11 MS
-25 HFSQRPFSERAATW
+25 IFSQRPFSERTATW
-39 LQQSGLHP
+39 LEQSGLHP

-53 AARGLESPDTLSL
+53 AARGVAKPEELSL
-66 DLKQLLSPADLKNCL
+66 DLKQLLSPIELKNCI

-89 ILENKEPM
+89 ILERKEPM
-97 LIVAD
+97 LVVAD
-102 YDCDGATACAVG
+102 YDCDGATACAVAV
-114 LRGLQMLG
+114 RGLKMLG
-122 GTDTLIQ
+122 GADTPIQ

-140 GLTPEVVELAAQ
+140 GLTPEVVDLAAQ
-152 QSPKPK
+152 QTPKPK

-173 DRAHQLGIEVI
+173 ERARELGIEVI

-191 GDRLPKAMA
+191 GDQLPKATA
-200 IVNPNQPDC
+200 IVNPNQPGC
-209 QFPSKALAGV
+209 PFPSKALAGV

-230 AELRKRGKF
+230 AELRQRNKF
-239 TADAQPKIENLL
+239 TAENQPKIENLL

-268 NRILVSNGLKRIRS
+268 NRILVSNGLKRIRA

-293 QVAMRDPRK
+293 QAAVRDPRK

-325 SLGIRLLMTDNPD
+325 TLGIRLLLSDKTD
-338 EALALAQELDR
+338 EAIELAYELDR

-355 VIETGMQEA
+355 VIESGMQEA
-364 ALAHLAEDQLEGTLS
+364 ALAHLAEDQLAGTMAGRS
-379 ERTSI
+379 SI

-416 ADGASGEELRG
+416 AEGSTGEELRG

-441 DLVSK
+441 DIVSK

-464 TIRKSDFER
+464 TIRKSDFEK
-473 FDFCFQQVASELL
+473 FDTLFQQVANELL
-486 NEELLQRRQI
+486 NDELLERRHV
-496 HDGALELSEFTP
+496 HDGFLDMSEFTP
-508 EIGDL
+508 ETGDL

-522 FPQPVFYGEFE
+522 FPQPIFFGEFE
-533 ITKQSLM
+533 VAQQSLM
-540 KEKHLRLTLRPLGT
+540 KEKHLRLQLRPLGGGKL
-554 DPSASKPF
+554 ASKAF

-567 NHTQSLPSKAKLA
+567 NHTQTLPAKAKLA
-580 YRLVTDRYQGQVRV
+580 YRLVTDRFQGQARV
-594 QLMIEGHD
+594 QLMIEAHD
-602 DSSRA
+602 EG

>member
-1 VDVLEENASA
+1 
-11 DLEADYTVIMNHMS
+11 MS
-25 HFSQRPFSERAATW
+25 LFSQRAFSERNASW

-53 AARGLESPDTLSL
+53 AARGLQSPEELSL
-66 DLKQLLSPADLKNCL
+66 DLKQLLSPTELKDCL

-89 ILENKEPM
+89 ILEQKEPM

-114 LRGLQMLG
+114 VRGIRMLG
-122 GTDTLIQ
+122 GSETPIQ

-140 GLTPEVVELAAQ
+140 GLTPEVVELAAM

-173 DRAHQLGIEVI
+173 DRARELGMEVI

-191 GDRLPKAMA
+191 GDRLPKARA
-200 IVNPNQPDC
+200 IVNPNQGGC
-209 QFPSKALAGV
+209 NFPSKALAGV
-219 GVMFYLLVALR
+219 GVMFYILVALR
-230 AELRKRGKF
+230 AELRHRGKF
-239 TADAQPKIENLL
+239 TNETQPKVENLL

-268 NRILVSNGLKRIRS
+268 NRILVSNGLKRIRG
-282 GISQAGIQALF
+282 GISQPGIQALF
-293 QVAMRDPRK
+293 QAAGRDPRK

-325 SLGIRLLMTDNPD
+325 TLGIRLLLTDNTD
-338 EALALAQELDR
+338 EAMTLAQELDR

-364 ALAHLAEDQLEGTLS
+364 ALAHLAEDQLSGIIAQRS
-379 ERTSI
+379 SI

-416 ADGASGEELRG
+416 ADGSTSEELRG

-464 TIRKSDFER
+464 TIRKSDFEK
-473 FDFCFQQVASELL
+473 FDACFQEVASGLL
-486 NEELLQRRQI
+486 TEELLERHHI
-496 HDGALELSEFTP
+496 HDGALQASEFTP

-513 LAEEIWGQG
+513 IAEEIWGQG

-533 ITKQSLM
+533 IIQQSLM
-540 KEKHLRLTLRPLGT
+540 KEKHLRLMLRPLGAAE
-554 DPSASKPF
+554 DKIGNKPI

-567 NHTQSLPSKAKLA
+567 NRTQSLPATAKLA
-580 YRLVTDRYQGQVRV
+580 YRIVTDRYQGQARV
-594 QLMIEGHD
+594 QLMIEAHD
-602 DSSRA
+602 ETAGV

>member
-1 VDVLEENASA
+1 
-11 DLEADYTVIMNHMS
+11 MS
-25 HFSQRPFSERAATW
+25 LFSQRPFSERTATW
-39 LQQSGLHP
+39 LAQSGLHP

-53 AARGLESPDTLSL
+53 AARGLQSPEELSL
-66 DLKQLLSPADLKNCL
+66 DLKQLISPVELKSCI
-81 STASLLAD
+81 STATLLAD
-89 ILENKEPM
+89 ILEKKEPM

-114 LRGLQMLG
+114 LRGLRMLG
-122 GTDTLIQ
+122 GPDTPIQ

-140 GLTPEVVELAAQ
+140 GLTPEVVELAGQ
-152 QSPKPK
+152 QNPKPK
-158 YLITVDNGIASEAGV
+158 YLITVDNGIASESGV
-173 DRAHQLGIEVI
+173 NRAKELGMEVI

-191 GDRLPKAMA
+191 GDHLPKALA
-200 IVNPNQPDC
+200 IVNPNQPGC
-209 QFPSKALAGV
+209 SFPSKALAGV

-239 TADAQPKIENLL
+239 TNETQPKVENLL

-268 NRILVSNGLKRIRS
+268 NRVLVSNGLKRIRA
-282 GISQAGIQALF
+282 GISQPGMQALF
-293 QVAMRDPRK
+293 QAATRDPRK

-325 SLGIRLLMTDNPD
+325 TLGIRLLLTDNAD
-338 EALALAQELDR
+338 EAMTLAHELDR

-355 VIETGMQEA
+355 VIESGMQET
-364 ALAHLAEDQLEGTLS
+364 ALSHLAEDQLSGTMS
-379 ERTSI
+379 ERNSI

-416 ADGASGEELRG
+416 ADGNTGEELRG

-464 TIRKSDFER
+464 TIRKDDFEK
-473 FDFCFQQVASELL
+473 FDACFQQVASELL
-486 NEELLQRRQI
+486 TDELLERRHA
-496 HDGALELSEFTP
+496 HDGVLEPSEFTP

-533 ITKQSLM
+533 ITQQSLM
-540 KEKHLRLTLRPLGT
+540 KEKHLRLIVRPLGLE
-554 DPSASKPF
+554 AGSKPL

-567 NHTQSLPSKAKLA
+567 NRTQSLPAKARLA
-580 YRLVTDRYQGQVRV
+580 YRLVTDRYQGQARV
-594 QLMIEGHD
+594 QLMIEAHD
-602 DSSRA
+602 EAANT